1 MTAPRTQGADATRRA
16 TRDDIRH
23 MLGELDDVVV
33 AEILAAQPSYG
44 DLSEATIWARGDG
57 DLTAREHKELSAEAI
72 AIAEILSR
80 QEDDEQAEPG

>member
-1 MTAPRTQGADATRRA
+1 MSVQRAQGADTTRRA
-16 TRDDIRH
+16 TRDDVRH

-33 AEILAAQPSYG
+33 AEILAAQPSYS

-72 AIAEILSR
+72 AVAEILVR
-80 QEDDEQAEPG
+80 QEDGDEPQPT